1 MHACSFL
8 DYISTTDRLKKLL
21 DPGGKPKVPVRFPS
35 WLDRFFSQSGAV
47 YTQSKITN
55 TSLWII
61 CFLDIHAHSRESQA
75 MYVCIWMQVLHMHVH
90 LGIFRYNDL
99 WRTRWLSILLG
110 TSSSIKWS
118 SIYITCNFI
127 HI

>member
-75 MYVCIWMQVLHMHVH
+75 MYVCMYMDA
-90 LGIFRYNDL
+90 GIAYARASWDIPIQRFVAYKMA
-99 WRTRWLSILLG
+99 IH
-110 TSSSIKWS
+110 
-118 SIYITCNFI
+118 FI
-127 HI
+127 GNEFVYKMIFDIHNM